1 MFATCAASVLALT
14 LLGANPVD
22 GNRLAYL
29 DGHDIYYPHANFP
42 KLITPQWVGEDGVE
56 AVVILAID
64 DMRDPAK
71 YEAYLRPILQRLKQ
85 IDGRAPI
92 SIMTCA
98 VKPDDP
104 QLQTWLQEGLSLE
117 VHTFDH
123 PCPLLQ
129 GGDFAKAKGTYDKCV
144 DLMFN
149 IPNNAPVA
157 FRMPC
162 CDSLNT
168 VSPRFYKEIFNKTT
182 PNGKFLQISS
192 SVFQV
197 YTAADPTIPRE
208 LLFDADGKERFR
220 KYFPKGLKRGDQT
233 HDRFVNYIEN
243 YPYPY
248 VIDRL
253 CWEFPCMTPSDW
265 EANFLHQPNN
275 PQTVEDMKAA
285 LDITVHKQ
293 GVLNLVFHPH
303 GWIKAEQVNELIDHA
318 VAKHGKKV
326 KFLTFKEALE
336 RLNKNLLRDYPI
348 RKRDGSSNGTLMADF
363 DQDGYLDILLLGN
376 EVSVTRLWDHSSTS
390 WKNYPGPATSKS
402 NAFHPINARLLSA
415 DTPSIICRDRERRV
429 RDWQWNSHR
438 RKWEELEFLSQLF
451 IRIDD
456 KKRFDEAT
464 LANVQLTT
472 IDDVEKWNLISIV
485 QPLDGAKPFVL
496 HPYDDDDSKRV
507 DEWIPDGVALCDANG
522 NDRGVRFV
530 DVDEDGYPDLIWSG
544 AKDYGI
550 HLFDGAGTGW
560 SVKLLSGTRGS
571 KPADQELPP
580 IVRAD
585 GTDNGFFVRD
595 RALHWMNEDTEDRPN
610 LIVSWDFDKLLGDRL
625 PAAKTPRAAVES
637 MRPRPGFAVELMA
650 HEPAV
655 MDPVAFQWG
664 PDGKLW
670 VVEMADYPNGI
681 DGRGQP
687 GGRVRFLEDADGDGQ
702 YEKSTLFLDGV
713 PFPNG
718 VHPWKNGVLVSAAPD
733 IFFAAD
739 TNGDGTADLREVLY
753 TGFGEGNQQH
763 RVNGFTWGLDGW
775 LYLAN
780 GDSGGA
786 ITSVKTGEKL
796 DLRGRDLRI
805 HPETGQMD
813 AVTGQSQFGRARDD
827 WGHWF
832 GNNNS
837 RPLFHYVLEDQY
849 LRRNPHYAAPDPRKD
864 VSVQPGNAPVF
875 PASKTLSRFNDFHT
889 ANRFTSAC
897 SAIVTGELR
906 AESLGLR
913 AGEEAASSSGPLAP
927 VLGGEGRG
935 EGASAPK
942 DKPPHPNPLPRSG
955 GEGTEPKTTAPLSS
969 SGPQPLALSPQLS
982 FVSEPVHN
990 LVHCEVLRPDGV
1002 SFTSQRLPDEQQSEF
1017 LASTDNWFRP
1027 TQLRIGPDGALW
1039 IADMY
1044 RLVIEHPQWI
1054 PQEWQEKLNVRAG
1067 DDKGR
1072 LWRMYPTGE
1081 KPRAVPRLD
1090 KLTTAELVAALDST
1104 NRWQRDMAHQLLLE
1118 RNDKA
1123 AVPELEKLLRSD
1135 KPQARL
1141 QALCVLEGLEAL
1153 SSETLLTSLR
1163 DDHSGVR
1170 RWAIRFCAGRAELP
1184 NDEKYQQRF
1193 VESLTKVIFDS
1204 DPSVQLEAINALG
1217 EIDVPEFGTAL
1228 LAGLAVVHES
1238 DRYLTAA
1245 IFSSLTAQ
1253 SIQEFATIL
1262 AALPEQAQLTDRL
1275 QADVIA
1281 QLVAFDQPEGLW
1293 PILRSSLNRSPADW
1307 TDSDARLLDR
1317 FLTSMA
1323 TRNHPWKNWTAGEAA
1338 ALSVRLTERL
1348 ADAAAFARND
1358 TKPLEQRVRSARL
1371 SRYAKW
1377 PQADLADTLAKWLQP
1392 TQPPELQLAA
1402 VELFRSRGDAALTT
1416 AVIGRWRELSP
1427 NTRNAVREA
1436 LLSRTSGCVALLDAV
1451 AAGTLAVPDFDA
1463 ATRQRLLDHLD
1474 GSLRKRAEELLGAT
1488 TSQARAEVIARY
1500 QPVVHNGGDATRGGE
1515 LFRKTCAQCHKLGEV
1530 GHIVGP
1536 DLRSLTDKSP
1546 EAMLTAVLDPNR
1558 AVETKYLTYT
1568 AVTAQGQSFTGLLA
1582 SETATSLTLLAAEG
1596 KEHAILRADLEQL
1609 VAANKSL
1616 MPEGLEKDFSAEAM
1630 ADLIAFVRA
1639 NVPLPQRK
1647 EFPGN
1652 APQTVIADAD
1662 GKLALLPAAAEIY
1675 GPTIVLESQHGNLG
1689 WWSSADDHA
1698 VWTVDV
1704 PQSGKYRVEIVWAC
1718 DPQAAG
1724 HRLVIDGGKKPFT
1737 HRVTAT
1743 ANWDDYQTATIG
1755 EIELDA
1761 DVRRITLRP
1770 ASRPL
1775 PALMDLKS
1783 VVLIPEK

>member
-1 MFATCAASVLALT
+1 MFASCAASVLALA

-42 KLITPQWVGEDGVE
+42 RLITPQWVGEDGVE

-85 IDGRAPI
+85 IDGRAPV

-144 DLMFN
+144 DLMFS
-149 IPNNAPVA
+149 IPNNTPVA

-208 LLFDADGKERFR
+208 LLFDADGRERFR

-275 PQTVEDMKAA
+275 PKTVEDLKAA
-285 LDITVHKQ
+285 LDITVLKQ

-303 GWIKAEQVNELIDHA
+303 GWIKAEQVNDLIDHA

-336 RLNKNLLRDYPI
+336 RLNKNVLDGNPLRQEVGQDSGGRLVDI
-348 RKRDGSSNGTLMADF
+348 ND
-363 DQDGYLDILLLGN
+363 DGYLD
-376 EVSVTRLWDHSSTS
+376 VD
-390 WKNYPGPATSKS
+390 
-402 NAFHPINARLLSA
+402 
-415 DTPSIICRDRERRV
+415 V
-429 RDWQWNSHR
+429 RSRIAQWNMT
-438 RKWEELEFLSQLF
+438 
-451 IRIDD
+451 D
-456 KKRFDEAT
+456 KKWSYLPRFGVDLQKPSSFPGIPGMKLKGEPPKVPSVFTMLRDLDGDGEAELIRGRVAT
-464 LANVQLTT
+464 QLTKGNVGVGGV
-472 IDDVEKWNLISIV
+472 VEFFRWNRNDSVWSSLNVEPPMGLLPDEVEQFPKTARFLDINEDGQLDLVISNLI
-485 QPLDGAKPFVL
+485 
-496 HPYDDDDSKRV
+496 HY
-507 DEWIPDGVALCDANG
+507 GV
-522 NDRGVRFV
+522 
-530 DVDEDGYPDLIWSG
+530 W
-544 AKDYGI
+544 
-550 HLFDGAGTGW
+550 LFESMEKGW
-560 SVKLLSGTRGS
+560 SIELLSGQRGS

-580 IVRAD
+580 IIRAD

-595 RALHWMNEDTEDRPN
+595 RALHWMNEDTADRPN
-610 LIVSWDFDKLLGDRL
+610 LLVSWDFDKLLGDRM
-625 PAAKTPRAAVES
+625 PAAKTPRAAIES
-637 MRPRPGFAVELMA
+637 MRPRPGFSVELMA
-650 HEPAV
+650 HEPLV
-655 MDPVAFQWG
+655 MDPVAMQWG

-670 VVEMADYPNGI
+670 VVEMADYPNGL

-687 GGRVRFLEDADGDGQ
+687 GGRVRFLEDRDGDGQ
-702 YEKSTLFLDGV
+702 YDKSTLFLDGV
-713 PFPNG
+713 PYPNG

-733 IFFAAD
+733 VIFAAD
-739 TNGDGTADLREVLY
+739 TDGDGKADVREVLY

-780 GDSGGA
+780 GDSGG
-786 ITSVKTGEKL
+786 TVKSLKTGKTL
-796 DLRGRDLRI
+796 DVRGRDLRI
-805 HPETGQMD
+805 HPETGDMD
-813 AVTGQSQFGRARDD
+813 AVTGQSQFGLARDD
-827 WGHWF
+827 WGNWF

-837 RPLFHYVLEDQY
+837 RPLFHYVLDDQY
-849 LRRNPHYAAPDPRKD
+849 LRRNPHYAAPDPKRD
-864 VSVQPGNAPVF
+864 VSVQPGAAPVF
-875 PASKTLSRFNDFHT
+875 PASKTLTRFNDFDR

-897 SAIVTGELR
+897 SAIVTSEL
-906 AESLGLR
+906 L
-913 AGEEAASSSGPLAP
+913 GPLAP

-942 DKPPHPNPLPRSG
+942 GDPSHPNPLPRSG
-955 GEGTEPKTTAPLSS
+955 GEGTGKEAAS
-969 SGPQPLALSPQLS
+969 SGPQPLALNPQLS

-990 LVHCEVLRPDGV
+990 LVHCEIMRPDGV
-1002 SFTSQRLPDEQQSEF
+1002 SFTSERLPDEQSSEF

-1027 TQLRIGPDGALW
+1027 TQLKIGPDGALW

-1072 LWRMYPTGE
+1072 LWRMHPTGE

-1090 KLTTAELVAALDST
+1090 KLSTTELVAALDTT

-1123 AVPELEKLLRSD
+1123 AVPALEKLLEQSTL
-1135 KPQARL
+1135 PQARL
-1141 QALCVLEGLEAL
+1141 QALCVLEGLDAV
-1153 SSETLLTSLR
+1153 STAVMARALR
-1163 DDHSGVR
+1163 DDHPGVR
-1170 RWAIRFCAGRAELP
+1170 RWAVRVCPWSEKLEKPALIPQFSQLLTQSALDAEPLVCL
-1184 NDEKYQQRF
+1184 ETISAMG
-1193 VESLTKVIFDS
+1193 SLT
-1204 DPSVQLEAINALG
+1204 L
-1217 EIDVPEFGTAL
+1217 PEL
-1228 LAGLAVVHES
+1228 SAGLLGGMAFTHQS

-1245 IFSSLTAQ
+1245 IFSSLN
-1253 SIQEFATIL
+1253 SENIVPFAL
-1262 AALPEQAQLTDRL
+1262 AVSEVSNSEPLDESFVANL
-1275 QADVIA
+1275 IG
-1281 QLVAFDQPEGLW
+1281 QLVAFDRPEGL
-1293 PILRSSLNRSPADW
+1293 PVLLNRILERPASEW
-1307 TDSDARLLDR
+1307 SDRETFLVDR
-1317 FLTSMA
+1317 FLAAMA
-1323 TRNHPWKNWTAGEAA
+1323 NKGHPWKKWSDGQLAMLATS
-1338 ALSVRLTERL
+1338 LSQRL
-1348 ADAAAFARND
+1348 ADMAALAGDERQP
-1358 TKPLEQRVRSARL
+1358 TSQRVRSARL
-1371 SRYAKW
+1371 SRFSDW
-1377 PQADLADTLAKWLQP
+1377 PGDVLADTLNRWLQP

-1402 VELFRSRGDAALTT
+1402 VELFRARNDAALT
-1416 AVIGRWRELSP
+1416 ASVIGRWRELSP
-1427 NTRNAVREA
+1427 GTRNAVRDA
-1436 LLSRTSGCVALLDAV
+1436 LLNRASGCVALLDAV
-1451 AAGTLAVPDFDA
+1451 EAGSLAAADFDA
-1463 ATRQRLLDHLD
+1463 ATRQRLLDHPD
-1474 GSLRKRAEELLGAT
+1474 GTIRQRAEMLLGAT

-1500 QPVVHNGGDATRGGE
+1500 QPIVHNGGDAARGGE
-1515 LFRKTCAQCHKLGEV
+1515 LFRKTCAQCHKLGDV
-1530 GHIVGP
+1530 GHAVGP
-1536 DLRSLTDKSP
+1536 DLRALTDKSP
-1546 EAMLTAVLDPNR
+1546 EAMLTAILDPNR
-1558 AVETKYLTYT
+1558 AVETKFLTYT
-1568 AVTAQGQSFTGLLA
+1568 AVTSQGQSFTGLLEN
-1582 SETATSLTLLAAEG
+1582 ETATSLTLLAAEE
-1596 KEHAILRADLEQL
+1596 KRHALLRADLEEL

-1616 MPEGLEKDFSAEAM
+1616 MPEGLEKDISPEAM

-1639 NVPLPQRK
+1639 NVPLPKRK
-1647 EFPGN
+1647 EFAGN
-1652 APQTVIADAD
+1652 EPATVSADAE
-1662 GKLALLPAAAEIY
+1662 GKLTLLPAAAEIY
-1675 GPTIVLESQHGNLG
+1675 GSTIVLEPQHGNLG

-1698 VWTVDV
+1698 VWTVNV
-1704 PQSGKYRVEIVWAC
+1704 PKSGTYRVEIVYAC
-1718 DPQAAG
+1718 DPHAAG
-1724 HRLVIDGGKKPFT
+1724 HRLVIDGGRKPFA

-1743 ANWDDYQTATIG
+1743 AGWEDYQTAAIG
-1755 EIELDA
+1755 EIELEA
-1761 DVRRITLRP
+1761 GVRRMTLRP

-1775 PALMDLKS
+1775 PALLDLKS
-1783 VVLIPEK
+1783 VTLVPSR